1 MKRITGRLATKNQ
14 KWYAV
19 LNLYD
24 TEGNRKQKWMNLDL
38 DEKRG
43 TKTEANYRLEKL
55 LMQYNT
61 GDLYLQDTM
70 THAQRERNR
79 IANMMVEDYLR
90 EWLEQHKP
98 NISNSTY
105 VNYKRMI
112 DGRVTTFFK
121 PMKLKVKEVTGDE
134 VNAYYAEIRADGLK
148 GTTAQR
154 HHAMLHRAFKQAVKR
169 RIIASNPCQQA
180 DRPKSV
186 PFIGNY
192 YNADELK
199 ELLNCVE
206 GDPIRLVIM
215 LAAYYGLRRSEVLGL
230 KWSAVD
236 FTAKTVS
243 IRHKILEEETKSGV
257 VLKGYDVMKTKS
269 SYRTLPLIPHV
280 EEELLAE
287 KARQEEMRTVMR
299 GAYSKEYAEYI
310 CVDALGRLITPQYV
324 SNHFQVI
331 LKENGLRKIRFHDLR
346 HTCASLLLANNIPM
360 KMIQDWLGHSDM
372 ATTAN
377 IYSHIDSTSKLASA
391 NAIGEVLGDEPE
403 QENAEAQDTESEE

>member
-1 MKRITGRLATKNQ
+1 MKRITGHLTSKNQ
-14 KWYAV
+14 QWYAI

-24 TEGNRKQKWMNLDL
+24 TSGKRTQKWVNLDL
-38 DEKRG
+38 KDQRG
-43 TKTEANYRLEKL
+43 SKTEASYRLNEVL
-55 LMQYNT
+55 SQYNT
-61 GDLYLQDTM
+61 GDLYLQEAM
-70 THAQRERNR
+70 TYADRERNR
-79 IANMMVEDYLR
+79 IANMLVENYLL

-98 NISNSTY
+98 NITASTY
-105 VNYKRMI
+105 LNYKRMI
-112 DGRVTTFFK
+112 NGRMVPFFK
-121 PMKLKVKEVTGDE
+121 PMRLKVKEITGDE
-134 VNAYYAEIRADGLK
+134 INAYYAKIRADGLK

-186 PFIGNY
+186 PFIGSY
-192 YNADELK
+192 YNAEELK
-199 ELLNCVE
+199 KLLSCIEN
-206 GDPIRLVIM
+206 DPIRLVVE

-243 IRHKILEEETKSGV
+243 IRHKILEEETKKGT

-269 SYRTLPLIPHV
+269 SYRTLPLISHI
-280 EEELLAE
+280 EEDLLAE
-287 KARQEEMRTVMR
+287 KTRQEEMRKTMR
-299 GAYSKEYAEYI
+299 GSYSKEYTDYI

-346 HTCASLLLANNIPM
+346 HSCASLLLANNIPM

-372 ATTAN
+372 STTAN
-377 IYSHIDSTSKLASA
+377 IYFHIDSSSKLTSA
-391 NAIGEVLGDEPE
+391 NTIGEVLDIIPTHEDPNMKG
-403 QENAEAQDTESEE
+403 

>member
-1 MKRITGRLATKNQ
+1 MKRITGHLTSKNQ
-14 KWYAV
+14 QWYAI

-24 TEGNRKQKWMNLDL
+24 TSGKRTQKWVNLDL
-38 DEKRG
+38 KDQRG
-43 TKTEANYRLEKL
+43 SKTEASYRLNEVL
-55 LMQYNT
+55 SQYNT
-61 GDLYLQDTM
+61 GDLYLQEAM
-70 THAQRERNR
+70 TYADRERNR
-79 IANMMVEDYLR
+79 IANMLVENYLL

-98 NISNSTY
+98 NITASTY
-105 VNYKRMI
+105 LNYKRMI
-112 DGRVTTFFK
+112 NGRMVPFFK
-121 PMKLKVKEVTGDE
+121 PMRLKVKEITGDE
-134 VNAYYAEIRADGLK
+134 INAYYAKIRADGLK

-186 PFIGNY
+186 PFIGSY
-192 YNADELK
+192 YNAEELK
-199 ELLNCVE
+199 ELLSCIEN
-206 GDPIRLVIM
+206 DPIRLVVE

-236 FTAKTVS
+236 FVAKSVCM
-243 IRHKILEEETKSGV
+243 RHKILEQETESGL

-287 KARQEEMRTVMR
+287 RARQEEMRTVMR
-299 GAYSKEYAEYI
+299 GSYSKEYTEYI

-403 QENAEAQDTESEE
+403 QENAEAQDTESEN

>member
-70 THAQRERNR
+70 THAERERNR
-79 IANMMVEDYLR
+79 IANMLVEDYLR

-112 DGRVTTFFK
+112 DGRVTAFFK
-121 PMKLKVKEVTGDE
+121 PMKLKVNEVTGDE

-243 IRHKILEEETKSGV
+243 IRHKILEEETKSGL

-280 EEELLAE
+280 EEELVAE

-403 QENAEAQDTESEE
+403 PENAEAQDTESEE